1 MTPFDAILE
10 RDPAVL
16 LVVDAH
22 EPSRVGLGL
31 LLQREPWVSRCVVTG
46 SLERA
51 SHLARRHRPAAI
63 VLDVSQLG
71 PFAGPAITSLRE
83 ARPGVQVVLTAHCAS
98 AAVPQPRQVGAAA
111 FLPAGTPVSEIL
123 DAVKGALLE
132 EPTPVVAV
140 PEAVGGGA
148 GGPLLSRRER
158 DVLALLVTGA
168 TNREIAAELF
178 LGPDTVK
185 KHASSL
191 YRKLGVRN
199 RTEATQQA
207 SRLLVALT

>member
-1 MTPFDAILE
+1 MNLTGPALSD
-10 RDPAVL
+10 RDPVVL
-16 LVVDAH
+16 LVVDGH

-31 LLQREPWVSRCVVTG
+31 LLQREPWVERCVVSATV
-46 SLERA
+46 ERA
-51 SHLARRHRPAAI
+51 ELLVRKYRPDVV

-71 PFAGPAITSLRE
+71 PFVARAISTLRA
-83 ARPGVQVVLTAHCAS
+83 ARPAVQVVLTAHCPSAS
-98 AAVPQPRQVGAAA
+98 VASPRQVGATA
-111 FLPAGTPVSEIL
+111 FLPAGTPVAAIQEAIRAALVSEEVPPPAAI
-123 DAVKGALLE
+123 
-132 EPTPVVAV
+132 T
-140 PEAVGGGA
+140 PEAD
-148 GGPLLSRRER
+148 GPALSQRER

-207 SRLLVALT
+207 SRLLAV